1 MGVMHMFSRSSSS
14 SASDLAKKRELE
26 QKQLEQ
32 SMAECTKIVDSMR
45 DLQPAAAE
53 RVRQRLDA
61 YLKDHPKIPLDF
73 KRKVTAQAR
82 THECAANMRAADA
95 ALKKALGDARND
107 AIKERS
113 RLIGEA
119 RNFSNK
125 AASLGA
131 DEEFKAAVKRKI
143 EIIMLTGGVEH
154 EGPTIAKPLD
164 KAPANPHH
172 AKE

>member
-1 MGVMHMFSRSSSS
+1 MFSRPSSS

-26 QKQLEQ
+26 QKLLEQ
-32 SMAECTKIVDSMR
+32 AMAECTKITDSMR
-45 DLQPAAAE
+45 DLQPPAAE
-53 RVRQRLDA
+53 RVRQRLDS

-82 THECAANMRAADA
+82 AHECSANMRAADA
-95 ALKKALGDARND
+95 ALKKALADARHD
-107 AIKERS
+107 AVKERS

-119 RNFSNK
+119 RNFASK

-154 EGPTIAKPLD
+154 EGPTVAKPLD
-164 KAPANPHH
+164 RAPTNPHH
-172 AKE
+172 AKG